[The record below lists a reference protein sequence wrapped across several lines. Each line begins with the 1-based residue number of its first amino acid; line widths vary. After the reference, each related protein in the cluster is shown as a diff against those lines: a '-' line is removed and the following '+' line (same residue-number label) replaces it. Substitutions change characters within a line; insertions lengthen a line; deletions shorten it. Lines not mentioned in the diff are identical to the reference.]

1 MTSRFDADQV
11 LTQREDGEMEWPQP
25 HVKVMG
31 AMAER
36 HPARVGRYRLMG
48 AIGQGAMGTVYRAF
62 DPDLEREVA
71 IKLVRGVSTEK
82 ARARLLREARALARF
97 GHPNLIQ
104 VFDVGIEDGLMYVVM
119 EYRPGHNLKTWLG
132 QEQRDWHAVLDVF
145 LQAGRGLQAM
155 HAVGLGHRDF
165 KPQNVLLGDDG
176 SARILDF
183 GLAKAF
189 SDAAGDTAPAASLS
203 GAYARVT
210 EVTQEGTVLGTPAYM
225 APELW
230 CRGRTEPRS
239 DQFAFCVALYEALY
253 GRRPFAG
260 DKLRDLGTNI
270 VQGRVLP
277 PPEGSA
283 VPGRLWPVIRRGL
296 ARTPGK
302 RFASMYA
309 LLRELER
316 AKLRIELDEEAH
328 AALMAEVGP
337 RPDSGV
343 WDIDDAA
350 EPLIEFG

>member
-1 MTSRFDADQV
+1 
-11 LTQREDGEMEWPQP
+11 MEWPQP

-31 AMAER
+31 TMADH

-71 IKLVRGVSTEK
+71 IKLVRGASTEK

-119 EYRPGHNLKTWLG
+119 EYRPGHNLKTWLD
-132 QEQRDWHAVLDVF
+132 QERRDWHAVLDVF

-176 SARILDF
+176 TARILDF

-189 SDAAGDTAPAASLS
+189 SEAAGDPARPASLS
-203 GAYARVT
+203 GAYARLT

-225 APELW
+225 ASELW
-230 CRGRTEPRS
+230 CQRRSEPRS
-239 DQFAFCVALYEALY
+239 DQFSFCVALYEALY

-270 VQGRVLP
+270 VQGRVLV
-277 PPEGSA
+277 PEDSS
-283 VPGRLWPVIRRGL
+283 VPSRLWPVIRRGL
-296 ARTPGK
+296 APAPAK
-302 RFASMYA
+302 RFPSMYA

-316 AKLRIELDEEAH
+316 AKLRIELEEEAH
-328 AALMAEVGP
+328 AALMEQVGP
-337 RPDSGV
+337 RPESGV